1 MRRALMAVLVMG
13 AMGLSG
19 QRAEADTGD
28 LINIKF
34 NTGYTGSGA
43 IGTETDTW
51 NTVYQSGNAVST
63 NTTIKLATST
73 DVPSVEFSST
83 WTGMTA
89 DTNNTFASNIY
100 TENASSTIT
109 FTGLSAGDYTL
120 YVYTPNEVVDLTLS
134 LRDAPTHT
142 TGYGAITAGG
152 TEYDY
157 VVLETNVGIDGIL
170 TMDYGGTDIDYING
184 IQLLQT
190 SDVPAPVP
198 EPASMVLL
206 GVGGGFVAWRLRRR
220 KALEEAGSIA

>member
-1 MRRALMAVLVMG
+1 MAVLVMG

-19 QRAEADTGD
+19 QRAEAAAGD

-34 NTGYTGSGA
+34 NTGYTGSGV

-63 NTTIKLATST
+63 NTNIKLATST
-73 DVPSVEFSST
+73 VASGVGFSST
-83 WTGMTA
+83 WTGMTT
-89 DTNNTFASNIY
+89 DTSNTFASNIY
-100 TENASSTIT
+100 TENASSAIT

-120 YVYTPNEVVDLTLS
+120 YVYTPNDVGDLTLS
-134 LRDAPTHT
+134 LRDAPTYNT
-142 TGYGAITAGG
+142 YNGTISAGD

-170 TMDYGGTDIDYING
+170 TMDYGGTGIDYING
-184 IQLLQT
+184 IQLLQAT
-190 SDVPAPVP
+190 DFPAPVP

>member
-1 MRRALMAVLVMG
+1 MAVLVMG

-43 IGTETDTW
+43 IGTSTDTW
-51 NTVYQSGNAVST
+51 NTVYQTDDAGST
-63 NTTIKLATST
+63 KTNIKLATST
-73 DVPSVEFSST
+73 VASGVEFSST
-83 WTGMTA
+83 WTGTTT
-89 DTNNTFASNIY
+89 DTRDTFASNIY

-120 YVYTPNEVVDLTLS
+120 YVYTPNDVGDLTLS
-134 LRDAPTHT
+134 LRDAPTYT
-142 TGYGAITAGG
+142 TGYGTIPAGG
-152 TEYDY
+152 TDYDY
-157 VVLETNVGIDGIL
+157 VVWTTTVGSDGIL
-170 TMDYGGTDIDYING
+170 TMDYGGDGKDIING

-190 SDVPAPVP
+190 TDFPAPVP